1 VPRSRALSR
10 ASSCDSFFDG
20 EALRFVLAP
29 SPSNTPGDITQ
40 SNSPRS
46 HCHTPGGAGAYEND
60 YTQYQQYQA
69 YHGIR
74 GSHGSHAPS
83 AASIDSALR
92 KVEQVAEALQVPQV
106 PQPGSQWVQAQ
117 VASETFEEGPAPANA
132 WQDALAPLLRAPA
145 PSAPLRR
152 RSKPSAESGPS
163 LGFMWHSSPFAISR
177 TPNIHTPVSHHSPAR
192 SPTSFSGYCS
202 PIPGFPSGVA
212 SPNRRSGYSSP
223 STGLNAAAFF
233 TGAAAAAT
241 QSGLMRRLMS
251 LREARKGRDGESA
264 PLHCLCI
271 LSGSFPFL
279 MIFILLSA
287 IPFLEAR
294 GEEREEDSE
303 WSSEDPSDGE
313 GDRAPPDLLEL
324 LLKHAERVAPRRG
337 GREPRSLCLDLSSV
351 TGPRGSSWLFL
362 FET

>member
-1 VPRSRALSR
+1 MPRSRALSR
-10 ASSCDSFFDG
+10 ASSYDSFFDG

-46 HCHTPGGAGAYEND
+46 HCHTPGGGAYGD
-60 YTQYQQYQA
+60 DYQA
-69 YHGIR
+69 YHGIYR
-74 GSHGSHAPS
+74 GSLPS

-92 KVEQVAEALQVPQV
+92 NVAVAEALQVPQS
-106 PQPGSQWVQAQ
+106 GSQWVQPGSQ
-117 VASETFEEGPAPANA
+117 ASETFEEGPLAPALNA
-132 WQDALAPLLRAPA
+132 WPVDALAPILRAPA
-145 PSAPLRR
+145 PAPAPSSAPLRR
-152 RSKPSAESGPS
+152 RSKASAESGPS

-251 LREARKGRDGESA
+251 LREAR
-264 PLHCLCI
+264 
-271 LSGSFPFL
+271 
-279 MIFILLSA
+279 
-287 IPFLEAR
+287 
-294 GEEREEDSE
+294 ERE
-303 WSSEDPSDGE
+303 G
-313 GDRAPPDLLEL
+313 R
-324 LLKHAERVAPRRG
+324 ERVG
-337 GREPRSLCLDLSSV
+337 
-351 TGPRGSSWLFL
+351 T
-362 FET
+362 